1 MRDPR
6 IEALF
11 GDFLLE
17 TRERLDHLEA
27 LLLAAVD
34 AGQLEGERLD
44 DVRLELHTLKGN
56 AGLVGLGDLQAEAH
70 RLEDLIAELAPGDE
84 PPEELLGAVD
94 RLRHLLQQAVA
105 GEAGAGAPSPGEGTR
120 VQASVRI
127 AFATLDALVSR
138 LEQMVILRNRLTE
151 ALERHR
157 EELGEQARSAPFEAV
172 RQTHDDLGT
181 TLGFLRDDILRLRM
195 VPLAT
200 LFGSLRR
207 IVHDE
212 AVRLGKEVA
221 LETAGGET
229 PLDRGL
235 LEVASEALG
244 HLVRNAVIH
253 GLETTEERRRLGKPR
268 ATVRVAAETDT
279 REVRILVLDDGRGIR
294 RDEILAAAVRRGDEV
309 PAGGDPFSLLFAPG
323 FSTRAETDL
332 GAGRGIGLAA
342 VQEAVNRR
350 GGRIEVFSE
359 EGLGTLFR
367 LHLPLSVSIIRALLI
382 ASDGEEYA
390 LPLGTMEE
398 TFRFASDQ
406 VHVINGGMVIERRG
420 RLVPLLDLG
429 FCFGTSPVRRRHGY
443 GVALA
448 AEGGRRILGV
458 ESIQGIRE
466 VVVNPLDPLV
476 SRHPAVAGSTILG
489 DGRAVLLLDPT
500 GLARLSPLADPG
512 SVM

>member
-235 LEVASEALG
+235 
-244 HLVRNAVIH
+244 
-253 GLETTEERRRLGKPR
+253 
-268 ATVRVAAETDT
+268 
-279 REVRILVLDDGRGIR
+279 
-294 RDEILAAAVRRGDEV
+294 
-309 PAGGDPFSLLFAPG
+309 
-323 FSTRAETDL
+323 
-332 GAGRGIGLAA
+332 
-342 VQEAVNRR
+342 
-350 GGRIEVFSE
+350 
-359 EGLGTLFR
+359 
-367 LHLPLSVSIIRALLI
+367 
-382 ASDGEEYA
+382 
-390 LPLGTMEE
+390 
-398 TFRFASDQ
+398 
-406 VHVINGGMVIERRG
+406 
-420 RLVPLLDLG
+420 
-429 FCFGTSPVRRRHGY
+429 
-443 GVALA
+443 
-448 AEGGRRILGV
+448 
-458 ESIQGIRE
+458 
-466 VVVNPLDPLV
+466 
-476 SRHPAVAGSTILG
+476 
-489 DGRAVLLLDPT
+489 
-500 GLARLSPLADPG
+500 
-512 SVM
+512 